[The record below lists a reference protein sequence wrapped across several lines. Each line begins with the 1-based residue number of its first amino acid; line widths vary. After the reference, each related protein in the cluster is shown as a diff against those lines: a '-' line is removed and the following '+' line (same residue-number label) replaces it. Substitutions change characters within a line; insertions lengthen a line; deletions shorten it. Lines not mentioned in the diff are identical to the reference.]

1 MVYQWKEARRIKANP
16 NEAAKVMND
25 LAERDALTA
34 ENLIEVSKP
43 EDAPLHND
51 FEWDNNIAADEY
63 RKVQA
68 RRIISALVVVPDEYI
83 KTSEPVRAYF
93 KIEETGN
100 AYSQLTA
107 IIASPTK
114 KELLLKTALRELDA
128 FEKKYQTLEE
138 LTNVFK
144 AIDEVK
150 KLTA

>member
-1 MVYQWKEARRIKANP
+1 MHR
-16 NEAAKVMND
+16 
-25 LAERDALTA
+25 
-34 ENLIEVSKP
+34 
-43 EDAPLHND
+43 
-51 FEWDNNIAADEY
+51 
-63 RKVQA
+63 

-107 IIASPTK
+107 IIESPTK

-128 FEKKYQTLEE
+128 FQKKYQTLEE